1 MKHEKYAITGMS
13 CSACSSRVE
22 KAVSKL
28 DGMKKASVNLLT
40 NSMQV
45 DYDEGTLSSQDII
58 QAVIDAGYGATLSGE
73 NKKATAASEPSPS
86 DLAKKDM
93 KAMKHRLI
101 WSILFLIPVMY
112 IAMHHMLLE
121 WFGIPVPEA
130 FQAVFHGDENAI
142 TFAFTQFLLIL
153 PIMYL
158 NRKYYINGFRT
169 LFQGAPNMDTL
180 VGMGSMAAA
189 VYGVFAIFRMSWGMG
204 HGDWALVSQYSTNLY
219 FESAGMIV
227 TLIDIGKYLEARAKG
242 KTSTAIEKL
251 MDLAPKQATVLRDG
265 KETVI
270 PVEELAV
277 GDEMVIRPGESI
289 PADGIISEGSTSI
302 DEAAITGESIPVEKQ
317 QGDSVTS
324 ATINKTGFIHVRAS
338 RVGADTTI
346 SQIIKLVDEASA
358 SKAPIAKMAD
368 KISGIFVPVVMT
380 IAVIT
385 GLIWYFLL
393 GADAEFAFST
403 AISVLVI
410 SCPCALG
417 LATPV
422 AIMVGTGKGAE
433 NGILIKSGEALE
445 TAHAIDTV
453 VMDKTG
459 TITEGRP
466 RVTDIWVRKGTEDQ
480 LLTLAASM
488 EQGSEHPLAEAIM
501 NYARDHHM
509 IPHAV
514 TNFKAIFGRGIE
526 AVYNGQTYYA
536 GNTRLMEEKGI
547 SSDAI
552 QQRLNELADA
562 GKTPLIFADAKEIIG
577 IIAAADMEKASSAEA
592 ISLFGKMGIDV
603 VMLTGDNQRTAEAIR
618 KRLHIPQVIAG
629 VLPQDKERHIAALQA
644 QGHKVAMIGDGI
656 NDAPALAK
664 ADLGIAIGAGTD
676 VAIESADAVLMRNDL
691 LDAVSAVRLSKA
703 VIRNIK
709 ENLFWAFFY
718 NAICIPLAAGVLYPA
733 FGIRLNPMIGAA
745 AMSLSSFSVCMNA
758 LRLRF
763 FKPDHQSHHVSRE
776 TLQSEPT
783 HTVSAA
789 TTDAVTTQPAAPA
802 EIAEASD
809 QTAPVAAHQYQLTID
824 GMMCQ
829 HCVRTVTKALESL
842 SGVTAVHV
850 NLDSKGTTVAS
861 SSVIPADDFKKVITT
876 AGYTLLSEKEEEST
890 MKTTLKI
897 EGMMC
902 QHCQKHVQEALSA
915 MNGVTA
921 VSVDLDGGK
930 ADVEASRDI
939 PTEEFAKVIADAG
952 YKLVTA

>member
-385 GLIWYFLL
+385 GLVWYFLL

-763 FKPDHQSHHVSRE
+763 FKPDHQSHHVSHE

-809 QTAPVAAHQYQLTID
+809 QTTPVAAHQYQLTID

-850 NLDSKGTTVAS
+850 DLDSKGATVAS
-861 SSVIPADDFKKVITT
+861 SSVVPADDFKKVITT

>member
-101 WSILFLIPVMY
+101 WSILFQIPVMY

-385 GLIWYFLL
+385 GLVWYFLL

-850 NLDSKGTTVAS
+850 DLDSKSATVAS

-952 YKLVTA
+952 YKLITA